1 MTQNL
6 TPLEEADREL
16 ARAQELIAAGQLADA
31 LPALQAAAGGFE
43 SAGEVFGQILA
54 LKILSEVNRDLGNLA
69 PALTE
74 VTRAHA
80 LLADA
85 KPDAEQ
91 LPDFATE
98 VGSLHAELGDFE
110 RSKTWYTQGLR
121 GYEAQGNAEGRAH
134 NLVALAGLARQAQD
148 EAGAQGYLTQAYELY
163 AAGNHTVQ
171 LMHVRNAQAQGLLA
185 VGDTDAARPLL
196 SEALGFAEELGDQAF
211 LAETYQLLA
220 LVTAQEGDADAAQ
233 GYLVQSVEHYAAAG
247 DTDNEAFVKELLESL
262 EKQA

>member
-1 MTQNL
+1 MPQNL

-16 ARAQELIAAGQLADA
+16 ARAQELIAAGQLTDA

-43 SAGEVFGQILA
+43 SAGEAFGQILA

-110 RSKTWYTQGLR
+110 RSKTWYTQRLR
-121 GYEAQGNAEGRAH
+121 GYEAQRNAEGRAH
-134 NLVALAGLARQAQD
+134 NLVALAGLARQTQD
-148 EAGAQGYLTQAYELY
+148 EAGAQGYLAQAYELY

-220 LVTAQEGDADAAQ
+220 LVTAQSGDADAAQ
-233 GYLVQSVEHYAAAG
+233 GYLVRSAEHYAAAG
-247 DTDNEAFVKELLESL
+247 DADNEAFVKELLNRLPGS
-262 EKQA
+262 